1 MMTKSVM
8 VAALGVALL
17 AGQASAQSNPTGTSA
32 PAARNLPT
40 KALERTTAP
49 KGRVNRQVPE
59 MTPEMT
65 PEMIVF
71 VTAGVVLVGGA
82 LYNINDNE
90 SGKSPK

>member
-49 KGRVNRQVPE
+49 KGRVNRQVA
-59 MTPEMT
+59 EMT

>member
-1 MMTKSVM
+1 MMMTKSVM

-32 PAARNLPT
+32 PAARSLPT
-40 KALERTTAP
+40 KSLERATAP
-49 KGRVNRQVPE
+49 KGRINRQVA
-59 MTPEMT
+59 EMT

-82 LYNINDNE
+82 LYSINDNE